1 MLRRT
6 IPATL
11 AIAALGLAGAA
22 PSALARHGADDP
34 AGHDAGDDHGVH
46 TTTTHAHHR
55 HHHGKH
61 HHHHRGEV
69 QHRGGNDDGAGHR

>member
-22 PSALARHGADDP
+22 PSALARHGADDG
-34 AGHDAGDDHGVH
+34 AGHDANDDHGVH
-46 TTTTHAHHR
+46 ATTVHHA
-55 HHHGKH
+55 K
-61 HHHHRGEV
+61 HHHHRGHHH
-69 QHRGGNDDGAGHR
+69 HRHGADDGVGHR

>member
-34 AGHDAGDDHGVH
+34 AGHDAKDDHGVH
-46 TTTTHAHHR
+46 HVVAHRANDDRGVHHHRRDHHR
-55 HHHGKH
+55 H
-61 HHHHRGEV
+61 
-69 QHRGGNDDGAGHR
+69 GGNDDGANHS